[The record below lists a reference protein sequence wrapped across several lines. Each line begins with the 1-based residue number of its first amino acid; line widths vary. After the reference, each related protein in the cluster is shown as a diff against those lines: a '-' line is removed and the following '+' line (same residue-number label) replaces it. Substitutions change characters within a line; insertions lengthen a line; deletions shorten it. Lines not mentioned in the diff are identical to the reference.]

1 MFLIP
6 GMLPEPYWD
15 FNMATEQFNYAQ
27 MKKYLNRACKTALKP
42 NEADQLRKSLESDKE
57 MVFHIDMCP
66 AKLPDLVINN
76 PQIAVKFLVYMTNSH
91 EISKYYDMLNQMSL
105 SLSKVEVFHG
115 V

>member
-1 MFLIP
+1 
-6 GMLPEPYWD
+6 
-15 FNMATEQFNYAQ
+15 

-42 NEADQLRKSLESDKE
+42 NEAEQLRKSLESDKE

-76 PQIAVKFLVYMTNSH
+76 PQIAVKFLVYMTNSN
-91 EISKYYDMLNQMSL
+91 EISKYYDILNHMNL

-115 V
+115 VQ